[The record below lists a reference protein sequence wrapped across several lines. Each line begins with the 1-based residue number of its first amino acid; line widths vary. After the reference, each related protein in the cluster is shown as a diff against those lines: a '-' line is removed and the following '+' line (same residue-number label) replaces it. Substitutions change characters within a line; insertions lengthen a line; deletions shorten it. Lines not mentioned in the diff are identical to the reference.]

1 MAGMEEDRRYGS
13 QRRIAG
19 SSLADFIDMEVRP
32 RLVDSG
38 SFSRKDYQHQFN
50 QTTSYM
56 SPHTSRQQIIPG
68 SAETRAVTS
77 YSLTPKGE
85 AAREELELRMAAVLQ
100 VLKQER
106 PSWVDEKPQ
115 QALMAAMIAVAAGRP
130 EPTEEAE
137 LQLVTQLSEQ
147 GASTDTVPQESAA
160 YEVYQPVWFDWTIY
174 DSFERTYAEVDS
186 GCDVGGG
193 EGGGW

>member
-1 MAGMEEDRRYGS
+1 MIVQVKENKMKLKRGW
-13 QRRIAG
+13 
-19 SSLADFIDMEVRP
+19 
-32 RLVDSG
+32 
-38 SFSRKDYQHQFN
+38 
-50 QTTSYM
+50 
-56 SPHTSRQQIIPG
+56 
-68 SAETRAVTS
+68 
-77 YSLTPKGE
+77 
-85 AAREELELRMAAVLQ
+85 LELRMAAVLQ
-100 VLKQER
+100 VLKRER

-115 QALMAAMIAVAAGRP
+115 QALMAAMVAVAAGRP

-147 GASTDTVPQESAA
+147 GASTDTAPQESAA

-174 DSFERTYAEVDS
+174 DNFERTCAEADS